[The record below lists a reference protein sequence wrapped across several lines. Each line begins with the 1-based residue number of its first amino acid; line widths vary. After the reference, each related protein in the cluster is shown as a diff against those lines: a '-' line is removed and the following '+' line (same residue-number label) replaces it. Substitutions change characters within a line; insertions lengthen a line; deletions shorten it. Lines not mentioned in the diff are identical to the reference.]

1 MKNIW
6 YLFLVISVNLFGQKE
21 LDQLLQKWNKKNIP
35 YMSVETLALPKTKAI
50 LLDARD
56 KEEYK
61 ISHLETAIRVGYKDF
76 MLKKTIAKL
85 PKDKTK
91 KIVVYCSLG
100 IRSETIAHKLVKEG
114 YTNVYN
120 LYGGIFEWKNAN
132 FNVVDSVGR
141 QTEKVHTYSKHWG
154 KWLKKGKK
162 VY

>member
-6 YLFLVISVNLFGQKE
+6 YLFLVISINLFGQKE
-21 LDQLLQKWNKKNIP
+21 LDQLLHKWNKKNIP

-76 MLKKTIAKL
+76 LLKKTIAKL

>member
-6 YLFLVISVNLFGQKE
+6 YLFLVISINLFGQKE
-21 LDQLLQKWNKKNIP
+21 LDQLLHKWNKKNIP

-50 LLDARD
+50 LLDTRD

-76 MLKKTIAKL
+76 LLKKTIAKL

>member
-21 LDQLLQKWNKKNIP
+21 LDQLLHKWNKKNIP

-76 MLKKTIAKL
+76 LLKETITKL

-132 FNVVDSVGR
+132 FNVVDSVGK

>member
-21 LDQLLQKWNKKNIP
+21 LDQLLHKWNKKNIP

-61 ISHLETAIRVGYKDF
+61 ISHLETAIRVGYTDF
-76 MLKKTIAKL
+76 LLKETLAKL

>member
-21 LDQLLQKWNKKNIP
+21 LDQLLHKWNKKNIP
-35 YMSVETLALPKTKAI
+35 YMSVETLALPKMKAI

-76 MLKKTIAKL
+76 LLKETIAKL

-132 FNVVDSVGR
+132 FNVVDSVGK